1 MKCVNICLKTL
12 QEFNISP
19 LFFLSR
25 LFVEFNLNP
34 QAAFGLLPKT
44 RCSSN
49 SPVSGEDELPVTPD
63 LWARAEPCTF
73 SLGLPIPWHQP
84 SPCVSCWGSTR
95 AAARFSS
102 CLPWE
107 GAKRHSFCSKGAQG
121 SYPQP
126 LTRVRQASRGTRFAL
141 SLNPGN

>member
-1 MKCVNICLKTL
+1 MRCVNICLKTL

-19 LFFLSR
+19 LFFLSI
-25 LFVEFNLNP
+25 LFIEFNLNP
-34 QAAFGLLPKT
+34 QAAFGLLPKI

-63 LWARAEPCTF
+63 PRARAELCPF
-73 SLGLPIPWHQP
+73 GLGLPVPWHQP
-84 SPCVSCWGSTR
+84 SPCVSCWGSPC
-95 AAARFSS
+95 APSHFSK
-102 CLPWE
+102 CFQWK
-107 GAKRHSFCSKGAQG
+107 GAKRHSFCSKGAQS

-126 LTRVRQASRGTRFAL
+126 PTRVQQASRGTRFAL